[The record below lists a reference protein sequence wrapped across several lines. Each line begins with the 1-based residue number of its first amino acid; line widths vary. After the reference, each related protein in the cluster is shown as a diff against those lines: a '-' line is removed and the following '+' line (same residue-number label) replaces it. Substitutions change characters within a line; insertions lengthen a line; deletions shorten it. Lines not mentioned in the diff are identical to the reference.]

1 MESKDIE
8 SKDWA
13 YHKLS
18 PIRKWKLS
26 EFFENLVNK
35 ISIVYSNKDFQDIQ
49 IAVEKSL
56 QKVVAKMNKR
66 GIFRISRI
74 QPCGSMAEKTSIWKW
89 GRWQEKY
96 YTELD
101 FLAVLDE
108 PVNYHCERD
117 QMMQDQNDCPMCTCV
132 KIPPFKH
139 IPTRQCHLRPR

>member
-66 GIFRISRI
+66 VAFFEFLEFSHVEAWLRKH
-74 QPCGSMAEKTSIWKW
+74 PFGSGEGGKKNIILS
-89 GRWQEKY
+89 
-96 YTELD
+96 
-101 FLAVLDE
+101 
-108 PVNYHCERD
+108 
-117 QMMQDQNDCPMCTCV
+117 
-132 KIPPFKH
+132 
-139 IPTRQCHLRPR
+139 